1 MTWGDPTVNGLVK
14 TSPGLPSFCRPNR
27 QVLLSEAWAAGS
39 KKDHWPEDFSDLD
52 LSTQTRLCPR
62 LAS

>member
-1 MTWGDPTVNGLVK
+1 MTWRDPPVNGLVK

-39 KKDHWPEDFSDLD
+39 KKDHWPKEVSDLD
-52 LSTQTRLCPR
+52 GAL
-62 LAS
+62 